1 MKNQKKNIPVYSI
14 EQFHR
19 HQDKTIQYQ
28 VEIFNKNRD
37 FKVTYPHRHDDFYE
51 ILFITHGSGLY
62 TIDNQK
68 YEITTDSLFF
78 LSPGQIHEIE
88 VSEDINGF
96 IFLFTSS
103 FYHFNKTNAHK
114 IFELPFF
121 YSLHKENHPY
131 LHIANPTKNK
141 LLDLFEQSI
150 YEQNHLETD
159 KEEALRALLDLIL
172 IHCKREYPFSDENKP
187 IKSKILVRRFKQ
199 LIEEKC
205 FENISVTEYA
215 LLLHVTPNH
224 LSETVKLITGR
235 TSTELIND
243 RMLMEIKLLL
253 KETDLSIS
261 EIAFKLNFSDQ
272 SYFSKYFKKLT
283 NSTPQAYREHLK
295 N

>member
-68 YEITTDSLFF
+68 YEIATDTLFF